1 MYQTQMRPHLFEH
14 AHRRL
19 VVRIA
24 HETCVIA
31 PAAIISN
38 IRWASRDCRA
48 TTALG
53 FCFPAAHSSRGY
65 PSEAALKAPRPGKK
79 N

>member
-38 IRWASRDCRA
+38 IPWASRDCRA

-53 FCFPAAHSSRGY
+53 FFFPARLALHRRRHTRRRHSSAR
-65 PSEAALKAPRPGKK
+65 A
-79 N
+79 